1 MFLQLAEIERVLAFN
16 EDDQTELNQKIFVSD
31 VLHYLVFLSS
41 TNLEEIVQDAYVRY
55 EQNNYKN

>member
-16 EDDQTELNQKIFVSD
+16 ENDQTELNQKIFVSD

-41 TNLEEIVQDAYVRY
+41 NNLEEIVQDAYVRY

>member
-41 TNLEEIVQDAYVRY
+41 NNLEEIVQDAYVRY